1 MINKM
6 QNNKRLMCIVF
17 LFIVGLTSL
26 QAQETIP
33 ASGGNATGSGGS
45 VSYTVGQVVYSTNAG
60 ADGSVAQGVQQP
72 YEISVVTGVDQ
83 LRNVTLT
90 CRAYP
95 NPTTNFLTLEI
106 EDEMPEQFS
115 ASLYDLSGKLLQSL
129 KVIGRETTIPMETL
143 APATYFLK
151 IEAKTNSTSNNFK
164 SFKIIKH

>member
-1 MINKM
+1 MNNKM
-6 QNNKRLMCIVF
+6 QSNKRLLSIVF

-33 ASGGNATGSGGS
+33 ASGGNATGAGGS
-45 VSYTVGQVVYSTNAG
+45 VSYTVGQVVYTTNVG

-83 LRNVTLT
+83 FKNVTLT

-95 NPTTNFLTLEI
+95 NPTTDFLTLEI
-106 EDEMPEQFS
+106 VGEMPELFS
-115 ASLYDLSGKLLQSL
+115 ASLYDLNGKLLQSL
-129 KVIGRETTIPMETL
+129 KVTGPETTIPMETY

-151 IEAKTNSTSNNFK
+151 IEAKTNSTSNNLK
-164 SFKIIKH
+164 TFKIIKH

>member
-17 LFIVGLTSL
+17 LFIVRLTSL

-45 VSYTVGQVVYSTNAG
+45 VSYTVGQVVYTTNVG

-83 LRNVTLT
+83 FKNVTLT

-95 NPTTNFLTLEI
+95 NPTTDFLTLEI
-106 EDEMPEQFS
+106 VGEMPEHFS
-115 ASLYDLSGKLLQSL
+115 ASLYDLNGKLLQWL

-151 IEAKTNSTSNNFK
+151 IEAKTNSTSNNLK
-164 SFKIIKH
+164 TFKIIKH

>member
-1 MINKM
+1 
-6 QNNKRLMCIVF
+6 MCFVF

-33 ASGGNATGSGGS
+33 ASGGNASGAGGS
-45 VSYTVGQVVYSTNAG
+45 VSYTVGQVVYTTNTG

-72 YEISVVTGVDQ
+72 YEISVVTGIDQ
-83 LRNVTLT
+83 LQNVTLA

-106 EDEMPEQFS
+106 EGEVPEQFS
-115 ASLYDLSGKLLQSL
+115 ASLYDFNGKLLQSL
-129 KVIGRETTIPMETL
+129 KVNGRETTIPMEIY
-143 APATYFLK
+143 APATYFLR
-151 IEAKTNSTSNNFK
+151 IEAKTNSTSKNLK